1 MPHPLL
7 QWPHQHVAPVAALL
21 DREPAALERV
31 LHQAAADG
39 ILGLQAPRSLGGQGL
54 NRPEFT
60 RWSIEAARASGT
72 FAFLQTQH
80 QTAVRLLS
88 MVDSPTRR
96 HVPGLAAGDL
106 RCGISFGWLR
116 RTGPPMVT
124 ATRVPGGYRIEGQ
137 VPWFTGHGF
146 FCHMVSAARLPDQRI
161 VVAFHRVDGP
171 GRAASAPM
179 ATAAFAAARTVSIE
193 LTQTVPDE
201 DIVAVL
207 PPDWLQRSDPDR
219 VVSQGALIVGTARAA
234 LDLLESAAEAG
245 RAPASAVTRAHQRL
259 HTLEE
264 RVLHAATEL
273 PADGLALRTQCIDLA
288 GRLAHAAVAAW
299 SGRSNSPDHPA
310 QRIYRE
316 VLGFTVLSQT
326 TAVRDATIDLL
337 L

>member
-1 MPHPLL
+1 MSHPLL
-7 QWPHQHVAPVAALL
+7 QWPRRHVAPVARLL
-21 DREPAALERV
+21 DHDPAALERV
-31 LHQAAADG
+31 LQQGAADG

-54 NRPEFT
+54 SRPDFT
-60 RWSIEAARASGT
+60 RWTIEAARASGT

-80 QTAVRLLS
+80 QSAVRLLS
-88 MVDSPTRR
+88 TVDSPTRR
-96 HVPGLAAGDL
+96 HVPALAAGAL

-124 ATRVPGGYRIEGQ
+124 ATRVHGGYRIEGQ

-146 FCHMVSAARLPDQRI
+146 FHHCVSAARLPDQRI
-161 VVAFHRVDGP
+161 VFAFHRVDGP
-171 GRAASAPM
+171 GSRASTPM

-193 LTQTVPDE
+193 LTQTIPDE
-201 DIVAVL
+201 DIVAVF
-207 PPDWLQRSDPDR
+207 PPDWLQRSDPGR

-234 LDLLESAAEAG
+234 LDLLQAAAEDG
-245 RAPASAVTRAHQRL
+245 RAPTAAVARAQQQL

-264 RVLHAATEL
+264 RVVHAATEL
-273 PADGLALRTQCIDLA
+273 PADGLTLRAQCIDHA

-310 QRIYRE
+310 QRVYRE

-326 TAVRDATIDLL
+326 TAVRDATVDLL